1 MCLGGSKAPA
11 PAPAP
16 APAAPPAPP
25 AEVDFSSTTKT
36 KGEQKSADASG
47 TKAYRVSLD
56 PMAYASGA
64 KKTNGSGLNIPT

>member
-25 AEVDFSSTTKT
+25 AEVDFSSTSKT
-36 KGEQKSADASG
+36 KGEQKTTDAAG
-47 TKAYRVSLD
+47 TKRFRTEID
-56 PMAYASGA
+56 PMAYAGGER
-64 KKTNGSGLNIPT
+64 KKANAGLQIPG